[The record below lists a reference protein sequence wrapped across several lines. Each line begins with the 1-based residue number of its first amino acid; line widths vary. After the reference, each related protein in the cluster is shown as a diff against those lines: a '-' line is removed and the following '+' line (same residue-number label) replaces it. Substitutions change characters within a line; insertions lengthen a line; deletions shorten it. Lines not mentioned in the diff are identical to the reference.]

1 MIIHYFTARK
11 HPRSRPYPSG
21 SQGWTAAFFA
31 LAILTALPAYGGYS
45 DMKAA
50 IKEYEPPG
58 YVRRQ
63 ANPPEAGPRTAP
75 EPAPDLE
82 AFEKTRRSL
91 ETMKDRWADLIRAS
105 EETDIA
111 FIHPDPELTAR
122 LRSAANNPD
131 AAVDELKET
140 FSLETLEAL
149 TLLRNPGI
157 ESARSNV
164 QATLESFSQ
173 VTNLDEILR
182 QYSVFTEGL
191 MTGIGPMKGTEP
203 PKTRFPFPG
212 VTALKGQAVDQAV
225 RAAVEE
231 LEIARR
237 DAVTEVRKTFWN
249 LVYLRQARQI
259 TAETLDLFRNL
270 ESVANSRY
278 QSGKTSFQD
287 VIKVGIRTNILQED
301 LTTLAERQRNLETVL
316 LEILDLPPQSGVGRP
331 EDRTP
336 AKTLPSLDRLY
347 AIAEER
353 RQELRRMRAM
363 IGRTERMVEMAETMV
378 LPSFSLELSAYR
390 DAPLQQ
396 VGSAAAKPAFP
407 TTTQAS
413 RGSGLPLNPWYG
425 KNDAWLRQTRE
436 NLAAL
441 RANLRKAEAATDKMV
456 RQAWFALDKALR
468 ETALYEN
475 TVVDLSRSAL
485 DVSTRGY
492 ESGTVTFADVIGSY
506 TTWLEVRTSLA
517 RKQSDIG
524 VARAELEQ
532 VVGTT
537 LESDVPMEKA
547 S

>member
-1 MIIHYFTARK
+1 MKIHYFTARN
-11 HPRSRPYPSG
+11 HPRSRPYPSVVRM
-21 SQGWTAAFFA
+21 WAAVLSA
-31 LAILTALPAYGGYS
+31 LILPTALPVYAEYG
-45 DMKAA
+45 DMKSA
-50 IKEYEPPG
+50 IDDYEPPS
-58 YVRRQ
+58 YMRRH
-63 ANPPEAGPRTAP
+63 AVPPEAGPTTAS
-75 EPAPDLE
+75 EQAPDQK
-82 AFEKTRRSL
+82 AFEAARQSL
-91 ETMKDRWADLIRAS
+91 ETMKDRWADIIKNP

-111 FIHPDPELTAR
+111 FIHPDPGLMTR
-122 LRSAANNPD
+122 LQSAVKNPN

-157 ESARSNV
+157 ESARNNV
-164 QATLESFSQ
+164 RASLESFSQ

-191 MTGIGPMKGTEP
+191 MTGVGPMKGAEP

-249 LVYLRQARQI
+249 LVYLRQARRI
-259 TAETLDLFRNL
+259 TAETLNLFRNL

-287 VIKVGIRTNILQED
+287 VIKIGIRTHILEED
-301 LTTLAERQRNLETVL
+301 LTTLAERQRNLEIVL
-316 LEILDLPPQSGVGRP
+316 LELLDLPPESDIGRP
-331 EDRTP
+331 ENRTP
-336 AKTLPSLDRLY
+336 AKTLPSLKRLY

-378 LPSFSLELSAYR
+378 LPSFSLELSAYQ
-390 DAPLQQ
+390 DAPMQQ
-396 VGSAAAKPAFP
+396 VGSAAPKPAFP
-407 TTTQAS
+407 TATQAS

-425 KNDAWLRQTRE
+425 RNDAWIRQTRE

-456 RQAWFALDKALR
+456 RMAWFALDKALR

-492 ESGTVTFADVIGSY
+492 ESGTVSFADVIGSY

-532 VVGTT
+532 VVGAT
-537 LESDVPMEKA
+537 LDSKATMEKA